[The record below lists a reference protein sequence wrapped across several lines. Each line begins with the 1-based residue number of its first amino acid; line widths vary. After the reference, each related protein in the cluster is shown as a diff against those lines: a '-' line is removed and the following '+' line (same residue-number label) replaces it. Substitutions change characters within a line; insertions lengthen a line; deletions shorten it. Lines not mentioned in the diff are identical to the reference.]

1 MKDKILSFFGMK
13 SDSKGSP
20 VIRFALI
27 GFLILLLWASIFQI
41 DQTITAIG
49 QVIASDR
56 TQVVQSA
63 DGGVLS
69 KLNVKEGDKVQKGQI
84 VAVLEKNRANAAYLD
99 ALGKVAALKMTYQRL
114 QSEITGKIFIPD
126 SELSKQY
133 PDLANVQV
141 QLYKQR
147 RLSLLEQTKQ
157 LSANYDLA
165 IQELAMNEPLLKS
178 GDVSRAELL
187 RLRRVANEIYIQKIT
202 LQNKYLQDAN
212 TELSKTRDDLSTQE
226 QILADKEQTL
236 EHTDLVAPE
245 DGVIKNIKITTLGA
259 FVRQGEEV
267 MQILPTNSELVVEA
281 KIKPGDMANIVD
293 GMYARVKL
301 DAYDYSIF
309 GVMEGKV
316 FYISPDSLSEESRQ
330 GPDQI
335 FYRVRIK
342 ILNSQLKVDTNKKI
356 EVRPGMTASV
366 DLLGNKRSVLSYLT
380 KPLTKTLNQSLS
392 EK

>member
-1 MKDKILSFFGMK
+1 MK

-69 KLNVKEGDKVQKGQI
+69 KLNVKEGDIVQKGQI

-133 PDLANVQV
+133 QDLANVQV